1 MAALGSKSSQEISEL
16 LDEYGI
22 KHGPVVDST
31 RGLYEKKLKEA
42 MAKDTP
48 VKKPSDRTYYREEQT
63 EVTYVHRRVPLKSE
77 ALVDSGRSYT
87 STADYREPEDESW
100 DQRRSYT
107 STTKYGEPE
116 VESWDR
122 GRSYTSTKSQE
133 PEGEDG
139 DRLYQAETAH
149 RYTSRSQ
156 PPVRS
161 PSAPLKDSSQPGRL
175 IPLWFQFLVFLVVA
189 AFLYYVFTSM
199 EVNDGNP
206 FKQVA

>member
-100 DQRRSYT
+100 DQGRSYTSTTKYREPEDESWDQRRSYT

-122 GRSYTSTKSQE
+122 GRSYTSTKSRE

-156 PPVRS
+156 PP
-161 PSAPLKDSSQPGRL
+161 
-175 IPLWFQFLVFLVVA
+175 FLVFLVVA